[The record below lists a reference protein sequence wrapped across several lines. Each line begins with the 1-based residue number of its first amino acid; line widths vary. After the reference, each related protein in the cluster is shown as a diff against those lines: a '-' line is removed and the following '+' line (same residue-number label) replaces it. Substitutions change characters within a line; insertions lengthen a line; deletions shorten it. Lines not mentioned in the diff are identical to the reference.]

1 MAQPLP
7 TLNVHKGVIPPA
19 IELYFQVCLF
29 LLIVTGF
36 VTLASTGNLDFISV
50 TFVGAALLLKG
61 YGLWRRREFR
71 IPERIASY
79 LGLAYLALYVADFFL
94 ISQNFVQA
102 TVHLVL
108 FGMVV
113 KLFSIQRNR
122 DFLYLAILAF
132 LEVLSAAILTVDS
145 IFLGALSVFLL
156 IAVLTFIALEMRRS
170 AAVSDRMQSGSL
182 EHSDVVRKVRR
193 LKVFSYSLSLTG
205 VVLVMAILIF
215 ASGIFF
221 LLPRLSGG
229 YLSKLAQQSDLVTGF
244 SDSVSLGEIGRI
256 QQSSQV
262 MMHVRLEKGQRGQD
276 LRLRGNTLS
285 TFDGKK
291 WFNPPHELQ
300 NLVNT
305 SGMFDLRS
313 YVSANQRLAVG
324 RQSEVL
330 HYRVVMEPIGT
341 NVIFTIPSASYIFG
355 PFRELSAD
363 RSQIFINTDR
373 ERSTNVYS
381 GLSNLSSPSMEELQS
396 SSGEIPAGV
405 ASRYLQLPE
414 LDPRIPKLAEELTSR
429 SKNNIERA
437 AAIESYLFRFKYT
450 LELPSE
456 KVKDPLANFLFVRK
470 EGHCEYFASA
480 MAIMLRTLGIPSRI
494 VTGFHGGEFNE
505 LTGNY
510 IIRAKD
516 AHSWVEAYF
525 PGVGWVTFDPT
536 PAGAEP
542 AITVWT
548 RLQLYVDA
556 MREFWREW
564 VVNYDF
570 MHQQRLGTA
579 ALSAGTKA
587 VERFR
592 LWTHRQYERMM
603 MLARKSQDSLQ
614 NSPRKFGSIATICI
628 VGLVLLLNSPGIIR
642 AMRRGRL
649 ARNPSREPS
658 SAAAIWYT
666 RMIAAMARKG
676 HPKRPTESPE
686 EFVAKIQN
694 ASLRQGVAKF
704 TEHYERARFGNSA
717 DDAVKLPQ
725 IYEELVSKKD

>member
-1 MAQPLP
+1 MAQSAP
-7 TLNVHKGVIPPA
+7 TLDVHKGAISPA

-50 TFVGAALLLKG
+50 TFVGTALLLKA
-61 YGLWRRREFR
+61 YGLWRRHEFR
-71 IPERIASY
+71 IPEKIASY

-145 IFLGALSVFLL
+145 IFLGALSLFLL
-156 IAVLTFIALEMRRS
+156 IAVLTFIALEMRR
-170 AAVSDRMQSGSL
+170 AATVSDRLQSGNL
-182 EHSDVVRKVRR
+182 EHSDVVRKRRR
-193 LKVFSYSLSLTG
+193 LKMFSYSLSLTG
-205 VVLVMAILIF
+205 IGLAVAILVF

-229 YLSKLAQQSDLVTGF
+229 YLSKLAQQNDLVTGF

-262 MMHVRLEKGQRGQD
+262 MMHVRLGNGERAQD

-291 WFNPPHELQ
+291 WFNPPHQLQ
-300 NLVNT
+300 NLAN
-305 SGMFDLRS
+305 SAGMFDVRGYLPPD
-313 YVSANQRLAVG
+313 QRLATGKQDEMV
-324 RQSEVL
+324 
-330 HYRVVMEPIGT
+330 HFRVVMEPLGT
-341 NVIFTIPSASYIFG
+341 NIVFTIPSPSYVFG

-363 RSQIFINTDR
+363 PSQVFINTDR
-373 ERSTNVYS
+373 ERPTNVYS
-381 GLSNLSSPSMEELQS
+381 GLSNLSSPTMDELQS
-396 SSGEIPAGV
+396 ASGKTPSLV
-405 ASRYLQLPE
+405 AARYLQLPE
-414 LDPRIPKLAEELTSR
+414 LDPRIPKLARELTSH
-429 SKNNIERA
+429 SKNDIERA
-437 AAIESYLFRFKYT
+437 AAIESYLSRFKYT
-450 LELPSE
+450 LDLPSE
-456 KVKDPLANFLFVRK
+456 RQKDPLSNFLFERK

-525 PGVGWVTFDPT
+525 PDVGWVTFDPT

-542 AITVWT
+542 AVTVWT

-570 MHQQRLGTA
+570 MHQQRLGTTA
-579 ALSAGTKA
+579 ISAGTKA
-587 VERFR
+587 AERFR
-592 LWTHRQYERMM
+592 LWAHRQYEQMM
-603 MLARKSQDSLQ
+603 TLARKSQDSLQ
-614 NSPRKFGSIATICI
+614 ASPRKFGSVATICI
-628 VGLVLLLNSPGIIR
+628 VGLVFLFNLPGFIR
-642 AMRRGRL
+642 VMHRGRL
-649 ARNPSREPS
+649 ARNPSKAPS

-666 RMIAAMARKG
+666 RMTAAMARKG
-676 HPKRPTESPE
+676 HPKRPNESPE
-686 EFVAKIQN
+686 EFVAKIPDGN
-694 ASLRQGVAKF
+694 LRHGVAKF

-717 DDAVKLPQ
+717 DDAVKLPA
-725 IYEELVSKKD
+725 IYEELVSKK